1 MANIEIITGRTGE
14 QHVLSID
21 DAELHRTLL
30 GNGDFVLSTG
40 EKFQARMNGA
50 NRVDIYQGTAIMQG
64 RQVKIRSGSQRI
76 ETDAGVI
83 GMKRQD
89 AIVIE
94 YEKVGDIE
102 TVELKAIKGP
112 NNANAYVAPTIPY
125 INGIIDLGE
134 KHQMPLWYVRYDGL
148 NFDSLIDA
156 RVVLN
161 TTPIQTALDTA
172 TAARAQIEAEMNS
185 YKALIESELNA
196 IRNVVS
202 VAPLTMLTG
211 HNIYGIR
218 DTITEGGTTYNVM
231 TLRMPVVGYT
241 QQNNDVFVVYLNGL
255 RVTNDSIARIRKD
268 NLNILWVQLY
278 ESAGYVAGDNTVY
291 DDVEVEVWRPE

>member
-134 KHQMPLWYVRYDGL
+134 KHQMPLWYVRYDGI

-156 RVVLN
+156 RVILD

-172 TAARAQIEAEMNS
+172 TAAKAQIEAEMNS
-185 YKALIESELNA
+185 YKALIESELEE
-196 IRNVVS
+196 IRNAVAI
-202 VAPLTMLTG
+202 APLTVLMAENVTSTSTDIRVPKG
-211 HNIYGIR
+211 TYIYNSADR
-218 DTITEGGTTYNVM
+218 FE
-231 TLRMPVVGYT
+231 L
-241 QQNNDVFVVYLNGL
+241 YLNGL
-255 RVTNDSIARIRKD
+255 RELPSKYTVSNSGSNLVIALQ
-268 NLNILWVQLY
+268 NVN
-278 ESAGYVAGDNTVY
+278 GTTY
-291 DDVEVEVWRPE
+291 DDVQVVVWRPE